1 VVTAAL
7 HALPCEFADISPATR
22 IRTSQAT
29 GEGSIIGWEETRAHP
44 RQGMKED
51 MGAVGG
57 RVDLGAVL
65 LFLFMRNDEWGRCQ
79 FASVDIGLA
88 DLVRVSL

>member
-1 VVTAAL
+1 M
-7 HALPCEFADISPATR
+7 
-22 IRTSQAT
+22 
-29 GEGSIIGWEETRAHP
+29 GSICCTGGRLGCILGWEETRAHP
-44 RQGMKED
+44 CQGVKED

-65 LFLFMRNDEWGRCQ
+65 LFLFMRNDKWGRCQ